1 MSCLS
6 FHFHQMCHELGALS
20 VSRSSCSALALHP
33 NQTDVTGSQVFL
45 RWGVTV
51 PGTKSSGPSFPRPEL
66 LEHNH
71 PLHAA
76 MGKEVKSELKQQC
89 VSNSINVIIHYL
101 ITEMVSHCSGR
112 LGETDRPEPG
122 FCLTEQHQ
130 RWGFDE
136 WQLNLVR

>member
-1 MSCLS
+1 MGSNSSWNQELWALLS
-6 FHFHQMCHELGALS
+6 KARAAGA
-20 VSRSSCSALALHP
+20 
-33 NQTDVTGSQVFL
+33 Q
-45 RWGVTV
+45 
-51 PGTKSSGPSFPRPEL
+51 
-66 LEHNH
+66 
-71 PLHAA
+71 LHAA